1 MQSYLEIAFFSF
13 LITFDD
19 QIVWGSGVKMTNQQ
33 LVAVGNLFAPGA
45 GKTDS
50 PLTSPCCRRQRHRHR
65 HHCRPSLGMPS
76 HELSIITQIYKGG
89 VAALI
94 VVASLM
100 MYNTHLPSILY
111 YMAQKKQHFVHA
123 KSGKSCPHCLP
134 YHIKI
139 IFFIFVNINLRKRID
154 GVKKD
159 VAAAGLYLSNWCS
172 VVLLLQKEQGR
183 LPTLNQLPEALLKSC
198 N

>member
-1 MQSYLEIAFFSF
+1 MVKLCLQ
-13 LITFDD
+13 
-19 QIVWGSGVKMTNQQ
+19 GSGVKMTNQQ

-50 PLTSPCCRRQRHRHR
+50 PLTSPCCCRQRHRHR

-76 HELSIITQIYKGG
+76 HELSIITHIDRGG

-139 IFFIFVNINLRKRID
+139 IFFIFVNINLFEEENLRGEKGRGCSWTLPVQLVPRAGQSLQLMWENLPNFARKLA
-154 GVKKD
+154 K
-159 VAAAGLYLSNWCS
+159 LS
-172 VVLLLQKEQGR
+172 
-183 LPTLNQLPEALLKSC
+183 
-198 N
+198 